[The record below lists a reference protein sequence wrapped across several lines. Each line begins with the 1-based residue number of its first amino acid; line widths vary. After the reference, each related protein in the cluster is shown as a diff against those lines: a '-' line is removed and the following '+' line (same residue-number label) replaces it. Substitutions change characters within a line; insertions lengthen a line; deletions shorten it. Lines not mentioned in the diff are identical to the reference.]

1 MNNLIIK
8 EASLD
13 DLEDLKNICK
23 RTFYQTFSDQN
34 TKKDMESYLKNNFS
48 HQKLE
53 SEIKNSHSK
62 YYLVQAE
69 GKTAAYMKVNF
80 DQAQTESGYKN
91 TLEVQR
97 IYVLQEYQGQHI
109 GQLLMDIAQE
119 TAETNKLD
127 YLWLGVW
134 EENEKAIGFY
144 KKHGF
149 EKFDSHVFKLGEDE
163 QTDILMR
170 LPLHN

>member
-1 MNNLIIK
+1 MNNLKIK
-8 EASLD
+8 EVSID
-13 DLEDLKNICK
+13 DLEELKNICEK
-23 RTFYQTFSDQN
+23 TFYQTFSNQN
-34 TKKDMESYLKNNFS
+34 TEEDMENYLKNNFS
-48 HQKLE
+48 LQKLE
-53 SEIKNSHSK
+53 SEIKDNYSK
-62 YYLVQAE
+62 YYLVQVE
-69 GKTAAYMKVNF
+69 GETAAYMKVNF
-80 DQAQTESGYKN
+80 DQAQTESDYEN
-91 TLEVQR
+91 TLEIQR

-119 TAETNKLD
+119 TAETNSLD

-144 KKHGF
+144 EKQGF
-149 EKFDSHVFKLGEDE
+149 EKFDSHIFKLGEDE

>member
-13 DLEDLKNICK
+13 DLEELKNICK
-23 RTFYQTFSDQN
+23 KTFYQTFSDRN
-34 TKKDMESYLKNNFS
+34 TEEDMESYLKNNFS
-48 HQKLE
+48 YQKLE
-53 SEIKNSHSK
+53 SEIKNRYSN
-62 YYLVQAE
+62 YYLVQGE

-80 DQAQTESGYKN
+80 DQAQTESGYN
-91 TLEVQR
+91 NSLEIQR
-97 IYVLQEYQGQHI
+97 IYVLEEYQGQHI
-109 GQLLMDIAQE
+109 GQLMINVAQE
-119 TAETNKLD
+119 TAEANKLD

-144 KKHGF
+144 KKQGF
-149 EKFDSHVFKLGEDE
+149 EKFDSHIFKLGEDE

-170 LPLHN
+170 LSLIE